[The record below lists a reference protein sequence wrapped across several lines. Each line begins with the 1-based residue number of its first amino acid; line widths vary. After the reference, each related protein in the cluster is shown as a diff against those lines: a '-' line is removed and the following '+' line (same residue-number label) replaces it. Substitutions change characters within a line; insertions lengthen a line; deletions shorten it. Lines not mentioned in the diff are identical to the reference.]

1 MVSSAYC
8 CNLIDAEPKER
19 PLIEDKELI
28 FLDKTS
34 VDMENRSILSGQP
47 CCMPAAIEMRSVRV
61 CLTFFF
67 LWIFGN
73 VWSLW
78 DGSGSS
84 IES

>member
-8 CNLIDAEPKER
+8 LNLIDAEPKER

-47 CCMPAAIEMRSVRV
+47 CCMPAAIGMR
-61 CLTFFF
+61 
-67 LWIFGN
+67 
-73 VWSLW
+73 
-78 DGSGSS
+78 
-84 IES
+84 